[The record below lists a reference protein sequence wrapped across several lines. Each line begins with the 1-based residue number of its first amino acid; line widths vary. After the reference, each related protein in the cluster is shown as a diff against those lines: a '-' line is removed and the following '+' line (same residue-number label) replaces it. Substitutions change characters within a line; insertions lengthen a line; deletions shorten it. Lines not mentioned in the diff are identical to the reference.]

1 MRVVPGLER
10 IPVSLVP
17 QAPAE
22 LRYFDVMLPLLPPA
36 VAHVL
41 LLIEPRLSTRNIP
54 TAGQFRVY
62 VPAPGNSLCFLGTS
76 HVRWGSFAVVSPDS
90 PDQRACQQCP
100 NGHRVPE
107 KLTRPVH
114 TMSVRQQGHSDRGQY
129 PLDNS
134 ATRRP
139 LRDLLS
145 LRKLLNTPSAKSGRR
160 HSHPA
165 I

>member
-36 VAHVL
+36 AAHVL
-41 LLIEPRLSTRNIP
+41 LLIEPPLSTRNIP
-54 TAGQFRVY
+54 TVEQFRVY

-76 HVRWGSFAVVSPDS
+76 YVRWDSFAVVSPDS
-90 PDQRACQQCP
+90 PDQPACRLCP

-134 ATRRP
+134 ATRRHLP
-139 LRDLLS
+139 DLLVPG
-145 LRKLLNTPSAKSGRR
+145 RLLNTPRAASER
-160 HSHPA
+160 
-165 I
+165 